1 MGRPNALVRLAWLA
15 HAVAWVVPVHK
26 DGVRLPEGLP
36 GWQAFR
42 IALSPLWPYYE
53 GGGSWD
59 PWYGALLSV
68 TSGLTNIVMLASVP
82 IALEGTPRQ
91 RAVLAWLA
99 MLAVLVNAGWVNDKD
114 WVDLRAGYYLWWA
127 SFVAMA
133 FGFLRRRA

>member
-1 MGRPNALVRLAWLA
+1 MARPNRLVTLAWLA

-36 GWQAFR
+36 GCQAFR

-53 GGGSWD
+53 GSGSWD

-68 TSGLTNIVMLASVP
+68 ISGLTSIVMIASVP
-82 IALEGTPRQ
+82 IALGGTSRQ

-99 MLAVLVNAGWVNDKD
+99 MLAVLVNAGW
-114 WVDLRAGYYLWWA
+114 
-127 SFVAMA
+127 
-133 FGFLRRRA
+133 